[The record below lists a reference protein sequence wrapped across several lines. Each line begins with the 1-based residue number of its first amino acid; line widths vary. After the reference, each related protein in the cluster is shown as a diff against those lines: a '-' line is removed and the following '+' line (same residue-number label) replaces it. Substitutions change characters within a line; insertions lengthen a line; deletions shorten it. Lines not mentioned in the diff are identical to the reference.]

1 MTKREIEMKLEQTY
15 TFDKVTLN
23 NQPGYIATRRIAGVF
38 AGTAF
43 GKTKKDAIAA
53 FDTE

>member
-1 MTKREIEMKLEQTY
+1 MPKF
-15 TFDKVTLN
+15 TFEKVTLN
-23 NQPGYIATRRIAGVF
+23 NQTGYIATRRIDGVF

-43 GKTKKDAIAA
+43 GKTRKDAIAA